1 MGNDDFC
8 WIKKIGTIHF
18 KMYNRVVKTLIEVQ
32 YVLDLQK
39 NLFSL
44 EVLESSS
51 YKIIMHDEILRE
63 IYGTLVT
70 LRGTRKEDLY
80 FMDSL

>member
-18 KMYNRVVKTLIEVQ
+18 KMHNRVVKTLIEVQ

-39 NLFSL
+39 NLSHLKFQNPVVTRLSCMM
-44 EVLESSS
+44 ES
-51 YKIIMHDEILRE
+51 
-63 IYGTLVT
+63 
-70 LRGTRKEDLY
+70 
-80 FMDSL
+80 